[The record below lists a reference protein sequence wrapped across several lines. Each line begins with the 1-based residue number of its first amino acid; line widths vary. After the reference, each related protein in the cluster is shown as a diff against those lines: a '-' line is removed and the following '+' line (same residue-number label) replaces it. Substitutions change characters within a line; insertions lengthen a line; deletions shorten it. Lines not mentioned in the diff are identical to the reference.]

1 MSVSCGIATD
11 ARVGAYTV
19 SRPRSLYMRRQF
31 FKVKRLAA
39 ADSLQVLLDNVDTT
53 GEAEKPKKKQP
64 QAGGKGGGK
73 DKGKK
78 HN

>member
-1 MSVSCGIATD
+1 
-11 ARVGAYTV
+11 
-19 SRPRSLYMRRQF
+19 MRRQF